1 MKNRIWIVLL
11 VVSLG
16 INIGFLMH
24 WFWPKIVHGRS
35 AGSDKSQFGWHA
47 SPMRRGLGLNAKQI
61 SLMENERRQVL
72 AQAKPLQDELR
83 LKRRELFMLLK
94 SRTVADAELD
104 VALSEISR
112 LQTAI
117 EKMFILH
124 SLKVKSFFTP
134 VQLQK
139 YEGFFER
146 GLCPGMVPEASCPP
160 GKMSGREPGRP
171 GCENRQNKNKVN

>member
-11 VVSLG
+11 VISLG
-16 INIGFLMH
+16 INIGFLLH
-24 WFWPKIVHGRS
+24 WFWPKIVNWRS

-47 SPMRRGLGLNAKQI
+47 SPMRRGLGLNAEQTR
-61 SLMENERRQVL
+61 LMENERRQVL

-83 LKRRELFMLLK
+83 LKRRELFVLLK
-94 SRTVADAELD
+94 SEIVNDAELD

-117 EKMFILH
+117 EKIFILH
-124 SLKVKSFFTP
+124 SLKVKGFFTP

-139 YEGFFER
+139 YEGFFEQ
-146 GLCPGMVPEASCPP
+146 GLCPGMISGKACPP

-171 GCENRQNKNKVN
+171 GCENRQNEKK

>member
-1 MKNRIWIVLL
+1 MKNRVWIVLL
-11 VVSLG
+11 VISLG
-16 INIGFLMH
+16 INIGFLLH
-24 WFWPKIVHGRS
+24 WFWPNIAHWRS
-35 AGSDKSQFGWHA
+35 AGKDKSQFGWHD
-47 SPMRRGLGLNAKQI
+47 SSMRHGLGLSVTQAQQ
-61 SLMENERRQVL
+61 MEAERRQVL

-83 LKRRELFMLLK
+83 LKRRELFVLLK
-94 SRTVADAELD
+94 SKTVADAELD

-146 GLCPGMVPEASCPP
+146 GLCPGLVPEASCPP

-171 GCENRQNKNKVN
+171 GCENRQNEKK

>member
-1 MKNRIWIVLL
+1 MKNKIWIVLL

-24 WFWPKIVHGRS
+24 WFWPRIVHGRS
-35 AGSDKSQFGWHA
+35 AGSGGSQFGWHT
-47 SPMRRGLGLNAKQI
+47 SPMRHGFGLSAEQTR
-61 SLMENERRQVL
+61 LMENERRQVL

-83 LKRRELFMLLK
+83 LKRRELFILLK
-94 SRTVADAELD
+94 SKTMTDAELD

-112 LQTAI
+112 LQTAV

-124 SLKVKSFFTP
+124 SLKVKGFFTP
-134 VQLQK
+134 AQLQK
-139 YEGFFER
+139 YEGFFEH
-146 GLCPGMVPEASCPP
+146 GLCPGMMSEKACPP

-171 GCENRQNKNKVN
+171 GCENR